1 LQPALDLFIEI
12 ADGERRHK
20 QSVTRIC

>member
-1 LQPALDLFIEI
+1 LQPALDLFVEI
-12 ADGERRHK
+12 ADGERRHE